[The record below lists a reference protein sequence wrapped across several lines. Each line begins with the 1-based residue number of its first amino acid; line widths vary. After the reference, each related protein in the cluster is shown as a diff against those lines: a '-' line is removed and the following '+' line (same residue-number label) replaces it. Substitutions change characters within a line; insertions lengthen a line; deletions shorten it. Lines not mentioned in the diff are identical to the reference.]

1 MRYRTTIKD
10 LPEDLRPRERL
21 AAKGEDFLNDA
32 ELLAILLGSG
42 TREMTAVELAESIIH
57 HNKGLRFAKNL
68 SLQELGNIKG
78 IGLAKATRIKAA
90 VELGKRLS
98 ERINEH
104 RHVSSPEDVK
114 NLVMEDMRYLDR
126 EQFRCMYLG
135 RKNQIL
141 ATEIISIG
149 GLASSPVHPREVF
162 KSAIKRSAASVIL
175 IHNHPSGD
183 PAPSTEDIEI
193 TRRLMESGTILGIDV
208 LDHIIVGD
216 GKYVSM
222 KSMNII

>member
-1 MRYRTTIKD
+1 MRYRTTIKE

-42 TREMTAVELAESIIH
+42 TREMSAIELAENIIKD
-57 HNKGLRFAKNL
+57 NKGLRFAKNL

-98 ERINEH
+98 ERVSDH
-104 RHVSSPEDVK
+104 RYISSPEDVK

-135 RKNQIL
+135 RKNQVL

-183 PAPSTEDIEI
+183 PAPSTEDIDI
-193 TRRLMESGTILGIDV
+193 TRRLIESGKLLGIDV

-222 KSMNII
+222 KSTNII